1 MQLTIIVHRRLQYHI
16 LLDKPTCE
24 DVQNIIRN
32 QIRTMPVNESVNVL
46 HTATLLMTMH
56 PSCADA
62 EALCQKALF
71 GAIREHI
78 HQSNDSAEASS
89 SIAVADRKVTQ
100 SHFNQALSELTGMS
114 LDVIAGMKPRE
125 AVFQWSGAF
134 NVSL

>member
-1 MQLTIIVHRRLQYHI
+1 MVCRRLQYHI

-24 DVQNIIRN
+24 DVQCIIRN
-32 QIRTMPVNESVNVL
+32 QIRSMPVDESVNVL

-78 HQSNDSAEASS
+78 HSS
-89 SIAVADRKVTQ
+89 CSGGSGGGDDGDGLGVENKKVKQ
-100 SHFNQALSELTGMS
+100 SHFNQALSELTGMT
-114 LDVIAGMKPRE
+114 LENIAGIRPRE
-125 AVFQWSGAF
+125 AVFQWSGGF
-134 NVSL
+134 NISF